1 MEIEITLEQELDKLN
16 EKYKK
21 QRIAL
26 YRKYAKQGNAEAAFR
41 LGCFYHDQFGLNACR
56 QAFKWF
62 SQSAVNGYAA
72 GYYMVAIYYYEGER
86 FGLKQ
91 KDFKKYIDNLIIAAE
106 GECVQAQSELADRYL
121 SGCFVPQNIDKAL
134 ELYKQSAENGNGEA
148 YGKLA
153 ECYESGKYVKK
164 DAKKSCQLFGKAVC
178 EMHNELEFSDKNFLN
193 Y

>member
-1 MEIEITLEQELDKLN
+1 MELEFTLEQELEKLQ

-26 YRKYAKQGNAEAAFR
+26 YKKFAKQGNAEAAFR
-41 LGCFYHDQFGLNACR
+41 LGCFYHDQFGLSAYR

-62 SQSAVNGYAA
+62 RQSSVNEYAA

-106 GECVQAQSELADRYL
+106 NGCAQAQSELADRYL

-134 ELYKQSAENGNGEA
+134 ELYKQSAEKGNGEA

-153 ECYESGKYVKK
+153 KCYESGKYVKK
-164 DAKKSCQLFGKAVC
+164 DTKKSCQLFGKAVS
-178 EMHNELEFSDKNFLN
+178 EMHNELVFSDKDLLN